1 MKKLLTS
8 LLVVTMLLVSLGG
21 AVLAEPRQ
29 PSAET
34 EDQIHEAGTVP
45 AQTDVW
51 TAMLPPIH
59 ALVAT
64 MVENDMT
71 YDSDSSL
78 FQWTSLYYMLSLYG
92 QMDDRAELSD
102 AYMTLPSEAIL
113 DYAAPLFPQ
122 LTELPQLP
130 QDLADRITYHAAS
143 DTYQLAR
150 GDEGLSQLKLTA
162 SYPTGNTGR
171 LISGQMIYLET
182 GEVLYWCGMAEN
194 WVEYRDPAVIKL
206 FGTRRKYGVQAL
218 ADAIASALAQYR
230 HDFEYYG
237 DKCDEYVFRGEK

>member
-8 LLVVTMLLVSLGG
+8 LLAVTMLLVSLGG

-92 QMDDRAELSD
+92 QMDDRAKLSD

-130 QDLADRITYHAAS
+130 QELADRITYHAAS

-182 GEVLYWCGMAEN
+182 GEVLHTFQVQLEETDSM
-194 WVEYRDPAVIKL
+194 
-206 FGTRRKYGVQAL
+206 FGYTITGL
-218 ADAIASALAQYR
+218 TLD
-230 HDFEYYG
+230 
-237 DKCDEYVFRGEK
+237 